1 MWGVGVMAQWAR
13 FDWKQPLF
21 NNADESILRV
31 APASA
36 ENVYAN
42 KAGGF
47 SRFPGLKNWLSL
59 PGAGR
64 VYVYSWRNNLVAV
77 TQGGRIYRIGK
88 LPEHTQDVTGT
99 PLSGGKRP
107 VFTGTEDELV
117 IAAGGPLLRLARDR
131 TEELSDTAPLST
143 HVAFID
149 GFLIAIENFSG
160 RFYYSDPGAYRI
172 WNALSVFTAEG
183 KPDDLN
189 SCIVTPYRELL
200 LGGIDSIEQFE
211 RLQSG
216 DRPFYRRWAT
226 GEGVAEPYTLVA
238 DTAGTYGVNLNREFV
253 RFSSQISREVSENV
267 AMSLEA
273 VDDWTDA
280 WAETISINGQRFI
293 VLQAPAASNFYDSK
307 GVTFLFDYR
316 TKRWSFLW
324 GWNTAAGVPGRWP
337 GWSVASAFDKVFVG
351 VDNGIAIL
359 DSNTR
364 DNLGTTQRALIRS
377 GHVDEF
383 GPSRI
388 DNVRVRMKRGI
399 GAYGADPPR
408 VALRMIRDN
417 ARPTS
422 WVYRQL
428 GAPGQSDMVIEFGGM
443 GTAHTWQME
452 MMVGDAA
459 DYQFVGST
467 VQVERMSW

>member
-1 MWGVGVMAQWAR
+1 MAQWAK
-13 FDWKQPLF
+13 FDWKEPLF

-31 APASA
+31 APAAA

-47 SRFPGLKNWLSL
+47 SRFPGLKMWLPL

-64 VYVYSWRNNLVAV
+64 VYVYQWRENLIAV
-77 TQGGRIYRIGK
+77 TQSGRFYRIGK
-88 LPEHTQDVTGT
+88 DPSTAEDVTGT
-99 PLSGGKRP
+99 PLSGGRRP
-107 VFTGTEDELV
+107 VFAGTEDELV

-131 TEELSDTAPLST
+131 TEELSDTAPPST
-143 HVAFID
+143 HCAFID
-149 GFLIAIENFSG
+149 GFLIAIENYSG
-160 RFYYSDPGAYRI
+160 RFWHSNPGAYRI
-172 WNALSVFTAEG
+172 WEDLSVFTAEG

-211 RLQSG
+211 RLQNG

-238 DTAGTYGVNLNREFV
+238 DVAGTYGVNRNREFV
-253 RFSSQISREVSENV
+253 RFSAQISKEMSENI

-273 VDDWTDA
+273 IDDWTDA
-280 WAETISINGQRFI
+280 WAETLAISGQRF
-293 VLQAPAASNFYDSK
+293 VLLQAPAASNFYGTK

-316 TKRWSFLW
+316 TRRWSFLW
-324 GWNTAAGVPGRWP
+324 GWDAAAAVPTRWP
-337 GWSVASAFDKVFVG
+337 GWSVASAFDQTFVG
-351 VDNGIAIL
+351 VTDGVALL
-359 DSNTR
+359 DGGTR
-364 DNLGTTQRALIRS
+364 DNLGGTQRAVIRS

-388 DNVRVRMKRGI
+388 DNVRVRIKRGL
-399 GAYGADPPR
+399 GQYGTAPPQ

-417 ARPTS
+417 ERPTN
-422 WVYRQL
+422 WVYRSL
-428 GAPGQSDMVIEFGGM
+428 GEPGRSEMVLQFGAM
-443 GTAHTWQME
+443 GAAHTWQME
-452 MMVGDAA
+452 LMMGDAA
-459 DYQFVGST
+459 DFQFVGAT
-467 VQVERMSW
+467 ILVERLGW